1 MDSSRPQ
8 HSATLIMSPSVL
20 VSLQVNARPLRIL
33 VVDDDAHTRQMLS
46 EVLELFG
53 AEVHAAE
60 SVAAARRVLHE
71 FTPDVV
77 VSDVGMPQESGYD
90 LIRQLRA
97 MPREHG
103 GSAAAIACTGYARP
117 EDCDRAL
124 DAGYQDVVPKPVDL
138 ERLLRAIARL
148 SAATAPRRPRRR
160 EARART
166 TSSA

>member
-1 MDSSRPQ
+1 MSS
-8 HSATLIMSPSVL
+8 SVL
-20 VSLQVNARPLRIL
+20 VSLQVGARPLRIL

-53 AEVHAAE
+53 ARVRTAE
-60 SVAAARRVLHE
+60 SVAAARRVLDE

-103 GSAAAIACTGYARP
+103 GGAPAIAFTGYARP
-117 EDCDRAL
+117 EDRDRAL

-148 SAATAPRRPRRR
+148 SDAAVPRRR
-160 EARART
+160 RNSDRRERPVPLR
-166 TSSA
+166 

>member
-1 MDSSRPQ
+1 MP
-8 HSATLIMSPSVL
+8 ASVL
-20 VSLQVNARPLRIL
+20 VSLHFGARPLRIL

-53 AEVHAAE
+53 AHVRTAE
-60 SVAAARRVLHE
+60 SVAAARRALDE

-97 MPREHG
+97 LPREHG
-103 GSAAAIACTGYARP
+103 GSAPAIAFTGYSRP
-117 EDCDRAL
+117 EDRDRAL

-138 ERLLRAIARL
+138 ERLLRTIARL
-148 SAATAPRRPRRR
+148 SEVTVPRRR
-160 EARART
+160 RNRHRT
-166 TSSA
+166 AQPRTAPSP